1 MRFCTI
7 LIVATLTALVP
18 LVFFS
23 GCGNPA
29 SSERFV
35 ADSVFVLVTDAYS
48 DNTLDSVSLRIIGGP
63 RVVTDN
69 DGIALFTG
77 IESGRYTLVLE
88 RNGYES
94 MRSTLTIE
102 TSEINYTR
110 TFTYTPDSYVM
121 FRKGVQLKGKI
132 YYKDGSQAKPADSI
146 VAGVALSSYF
156 IRPSRET
163 QTSASGDYAFDSL
176 PEQNAYTLY
185 IKSFSRGGKIYAAPQ
200 NGIQVS
206 RRRIGDD
213 PFVPAII
220 LDAQRSAELLV
231 LATNLAQLKSEDR
244 AMVVFSEP
252 LDTSA
257 IVFGSITLKSGN
269 EVLLCDPAWSVNCE
283 TLFVAIHGGGW
294 SMGTYT
300 LSLSLKS
307 ISGAV
312 YAGSFPFSIY
322 SDVLVIGK
330 VEEVRLASNQRID
343 YNTAQITLAWSPLEG
358 ALAYDIYTK
367 RKYRESSWVLV
378 VGNVSDTFALVN
390 TAKAF
395 EEGQTAQYI
404 VLGRNNHGASN
415 PDSAAIIGL
424 KDNVGPFISPERS
437 SIVKSPAYKIFDNS
451 AGATSD
457 TIFLFVSLIDS
468 MGRTI
473 EPLDTA
479 LDPKLVMRNAASD
492 TGAGAFILPDSLLS
506 WRWASRTSGI
516 VQSVVPAGRNA
527 SDDSLYVDFTAVT
540 DMAGNAPSREKNGGV
555 LRYIVR

>member
-1 MRFCTI
+1 MVAVSMI
-7 LIVATLTALVP
+7 LASLCL
-18 LVFFS
+18 FS
-23 GCGNPA
+23 GCGNPV
-29 SSERFV
+29 SNDTPT
-35 ADSVFVLVTDAYS
+35 ADSIFVLITDAYS
-48 DNTLDSVSLRIIGGP
+48 ANTLDNASLRIIGGP
-63 RVVTDN
+63 RVFTDN

-77 IESGRYTLVLE
+77 IDVGRYTLILE
-88 RNGYES
+88 RDGYES
-94 MRSTLTIE
+94 MRSTLTIMAN
-102 TSEINYTR
+102 EINYTR
-110 TFTYTPDSYVM
+110 VFTYSPDSYSM
-121 FRKGVQLKGKI
+121 FRKGVRLAGKI
-132 YYKDGSQAKPADSI
+132 YYRDGDQTKPADSI
-146 VAGVALSSYF
+146 TVGVAVASYF

-163 QTSASGDYAFDSL
+163 VTSAEGDYAFDSL
-176 PEQNAYTLY
+176 PEQDKYTLHVR
-185 IKSFSRGGKIYAAPQ
+185 SFSRGGKIYATPQ
-200 NGIQVS
+200 SGTQAGGKRV
-206 RRRIGDD
+206 GDD
-213 PFVPAII
+213 PFVPAIV

-231 LATNLAQLKSEDR
+231 VATNLATLKADGK
-244 AMVVFSEP
+244 ATIVFSAP
-252 LDTSA
+252 IDTSA
-257 IVFGSITLKSGN
+257 IVYGSITLKSGN
-269 EVLLCDPAWSVNCE
+269 EILLCDAAWSADCK
-283 TLFVAIHGGGW
+283 TLFVAIHGAEW

-300 LSLSLKS
+300 LSLSLTS
-307 ISGAV
+307 TTGAV
-312 YAGSFPFSIY
+312 YAGTNAFAIQ
-322 SDVLVIGK
+322 SDILVLGN

-343 YNTAQITLAWSPLEG
+343 YNTAQITLAWSALEG

-367 RKYRESSWVLV
+367 RKYLESSWVLT
-378 VGNVSDTFALVN
+378 VGNVSDTFAIIN

-395 EEGQTAQYI
+395 EEGQTARYI

-415 PDSAAIIGL
+415 PDSATVIGL
-424 KDNVGPFISPERS
+424 SDNVGPFISPERS

-451 AGATSD
+451 AGAVSD

-492 TGAGAFILPDSLLS
+492 TGAGAFVLPDSLMS